1 VETKYCSDKGTSIS
15 KGDKMKPEKL
25 LRKLEK
31 IHKKHGIY
39 IEVFCGNLAVFKDSK
54 KDNKLEIMD
63 VEFID
68 GKYTVKE

>member
-1 VETKYCSDKGTSIS
+1 
-15 KGDKMKPEKL
+15 MKPEKL

-39 IEVFCGNLAVFKDSK
+39 IEVFCGNLAVFKDNK